1 MMFSTG
7 LSYTLEAAVREAEQ
21 RKNAYFCLEHLLYA
35 LLFDMDIKEL
45 LVNCGA
51 DLDNLRKSLE
61 TFFDNDVEKVS
72 GASVASET
80 MTEVEPIQTPA
91 VQRVLQQAIIHTHAA
106 GKNLIT
112 SKDVLVSLFSEEES
126 WAVYYLL
133 DEGITK
139 LDVTEYISHGVSKI
153 QDEIEDDESDD
164 DGTESDEYYQ
174 SADSDDFATE
184 SGSKKKML
192 KRYCEELTSLA
203 RAGELDAVVGRDA
216 EILRAIKILCRRQK
230 NNPLFL
236 GDPGVGKTAIA
247 HGIALR
253 IVNGEVPE
261 QLENATLYSLDIGSL
276 LAGTKYRGEF
286 EERLKAVVKEIS
298 AIPKS
303 IIFID
308 EIHTIVGAGSTGSG
322 TMDAANL
329 LKPALSSGK
338 LRCIGSTTYED
349 YKKSFEKDRALSRR
363 FSTIELVEP
372 SIDETVEILEGNK
385 KRFEEHHKVKY
396 TGTAIRAAA
405 ELSAKYIT
413 DRRLPDKAID
423 VIDEAGAANSML
435 SGGKRKKS
443 ISAHD
448 IEVIVSTIAKVPVTS
463 VSGSDEEQLKHL
475 EENLKLVVFGQDGA
489 VTSVARAIKRK
500 RANIG
505 MEDKPV
511 GCFLFAGPTGVGKT
525 ELAKQLANLLGVP
538 FHRFDMSEYMEKHTV
553 AKFIGSPPGYV
564 GYDEGGQLTDLVRK
578 QPYAVLLLDEIE
590 KAHTDIFNI
599 LLQVMDTATLTDSQ
613 GKKADFRNII
623 LIMTTNA
630 GSDAARSLGFGRGE
644 SGGNRDTAIKNLF
657 RPEFRNRLDET
668 VNFGPLPQSVMEQIV
683 EKNIKQ
689 LESQLK
695 NKKITFSLSKNA
707 RAWLAT
713 NGFSADLGAR
723 PMARLIQKEIKD
735 PLTDEI
741 LFGKL
746 KAGGEVKIDLKDGK
760 ITHKIAQK

>member
-35 LLFDMDIKEL
+35 LIFDNEVKEILF
-45 LVNCGA
+45 NCGA
-51 DLDNLRKSLE
+51 NLDGLRKALE
-61 TFFDNDVEKVS
+61 NFFDNEVEKVAAKS
-72 GASVASET
+72 AASRSNEI
-80 MTEVEPIQTPA
+80 EPIQTPA

-112 SKDVLVSLFSEEES
+112 SRDVLVALFSEEES
-126 WAVYYLL
+126 WAVYYLA
-133 DEGITK
+133 EQGVSK

-153 QDEIEDDESDD
+153 GEDEVSFIEEEGES
-164 DGTESDEYYQ
+164 ESDEYYQ
-174 SADSDDFATE
+174 TSGEFE
-184 SGSKKKML
+184 SSPEPAGGKNIL
-192 KRYCEELTSLA
+192 KRYCEDLTALA
-203 RAGELDAVVGRDA
+203 ESEELDPVIGRDA
-216 EILRAIKILCRRQK
+216 EITRAIKILCRRQK

-247 HGIALR
+247 HGIAQR
-253 IVNGEVPE
+253 IVAKKVPD
-261 QLENATLYSLDIGSL
+261 LLRDARLFSLDVGNL

-286 EERLKAVVKEIS
+286 EERLKAVVKEIGK
-298 AIPKS
+298 IKNS
-303 IIFID
+303 IVFID

-349 YKKSFEKDRALSRR
+349 YKKSFERDRALSRR

-372 SIDETVEILEGNK
+372 SVDETVQILEGNK
-385 KRFEEHHKVKY
+385 DRFEEHHGVKY
-396 TGTAIRAAA
+396 TSSALKAAA
-405 ELSAKYIT
+405 ELAAKYIT

-423 VIDEAGAANSML
+423 VIDEAGAANSL
-435 SGGKRKKS
+435 LPVAKKKKS
-443 ISAHD
+443 ISTHD
-448 IEVIVSTIAKVPVTS
+448 IEMVVSAIAKVPVTS
-463 VSGSDEEQLKHL
+463 VSGSDEVQLKGL
-475 EENLKLVVFGQDGA
+475 EENLKKVVFGQDAA

-505 MEDKPV
+505 LEDKPV

-578 QPYAVLLLDEIE
+578 QPYAILLLDEIE

-630 GSDAARSLGFGRGE
+630 GSDASRTLGFGRGE

-657 RPEFRNRLDET
+657 RPEFRNRLDEIVT
-668 VNFGPLPQSVMEQIV
+668 FAPLPISIMEQIV
-683 EKNIKQ
+683 DKNIRD
-689 LESQLK
+689 LEAQLK
-695 NKKITFSLSKNA
+695 SKKITFNLSKEA
-707 RAWLAT
+707 RTWLAQ
-713 NGFSADLGAR
+713 NGFSPDLGAR

-746 KAGGEVKIDLKDGK
+746 KAGGQVKVDLKGDK
-760 ITHKIAQK
+760 LTHKITKK

>member
-35 LLFDMDIKEL
+35 LLFDADVKEIL
-45 LVNCGA
+45 FNCGA
-51 DLDNLRKSLE
+51 DLESLRKALE
-61 TFFDNDVEKVS
+61 KFFDDEVEKITPS
-72 GASVASET
+72 PRSKKSD
-80 MTEVEPIQTPA
+80 EVGPIQTPA
-91 VQRVLQQAIIHTHAA
+91 VQRVLQQAIVHTHAA
-106 GKNLIT
+106 GKNMIT

-126 WAVYYLL
+126 WAVYFLGV
-133 DEGITK
+133 EGISK
-139 LDVTEYISHGVSKI
+139 LDITEYISHGVSKI
-153 QDEIEDDESDD
+153 YNDYDDDIPEGYGESDD
-164 DGTESDEYYQ
+164 YYQ
-174 SADSDDFATE
+174 SANGDSKE
-184 SGSKKKML
+184 SGGEDKKGIL
-192 KRYCEELTSLA
+192 KRYCEDLTELA
-203 RAGELDAVVGRDA
+203 RAEELDAVVGRDA
-216 EILRAIKILCRRQK
+216 EISRAIKILCRRQK

-247 HGIALR
+247 HGIAQR
-253 IVNGEVPE
+253 IVRGDVPSNLKNA
-261 QLENATLYSLDIGSL
+261 QLFSLDVGNL

-286 EERLKAVVKEIS
+286 EERLKAVVKELGKLS
-298 AIPKS
+298 NS
-303 IIFID
+303 VIFID
-308 EIHTIVGAGSTGSG
+308 EIHTIVGAGATGSG

-349 YKKSFEKDRALSRR
+349 YKKSFERDRALSRR

-372 SIDETVEILEGNK
+372 SIDETVQILEGNRE
-385 KRFEEHHKVKY
+385 RFEQHHGVKY
-396 TGTAIRAAA
+396 TAPALQAAA

-435 SGGKRKKS
+435 PRTKRKRS

-448 IEVIVSTIAKVPVTS
+448 IEVVVSAIAKVPVTS
-463 VSGSDEEQLKHL
+463 VSGSDEEMLKNL
-475 EENLKLVVFGQDGA
+475 ESNLKGVVFGQDKA
-489 VTSVARAIKRK
+489 VTSLARAIKRA

-505 MEDKPV
+505 LEDKPV

-525 ELAKQLANLLGVP
+525 ELAKQLAHLLGVP
-538 FHRFDMSEYMEKHTV
+538 FQRFDMSEYMEKHTV

-564 GYDEGGQLTDLVRK
+564 GYDEGGQLTDLVRR

-590 KAHTDIFNI
+590 KAHSDIFNI

-630 GSDAARSLGFGRGE
+630 GSDAARSLGFGRVE
-644 SGGNRDTAIKNLF
+644 SSGNRDTAIKNLF
-657 RPEFRNRLDET
+657 RPEFRNRLDEI
-668 VNFGPLPQSVMEQIV
+668 VNFGPLPLAIMEQIV
-683 EKNIKQ
+683 DKNITALERQ
-689 LESQLK
+689 LR
-695 NKKITFSLSKNA
+695 NKKVKFTLSKEA
-707 RAWLAT
+707 RTWLAQH
-713 NGFSADLGAR
+713 GFSPDLGAR
-723 PMARLIQKEIKD
+723 PMARLIQKEVKD

-746 KAGGEVKIDLKDGK
+746 KHGGEVKVDLKNDH
-760 ITHKIAQK
+760 ITHKILKK